1 VICGAVNF
9 AVGDRVA
16 LALPGAVLPGGF
28 EIGARKT
35 YGHISEGMICS
46 VRELAIGDDH
56 TGILVLPPTRR
67 WARTSCPTRSCA
79 TRCSR
84 SR

>member
-1 VICGAVNF
+1 VICGATNF

-46 VRELAIGDDH
+46 ASERAGH
-56 TGILVLPPTRR
+56 RR
-67 WARTSCPTRSCA
+67 
-79 TRCSR
+79 
-84 SR
+84 